1 MTGKPV
7 FPNSAHR
14 LALVSWC
21 LGLALCPL
29 ISRDMAAQESG
40 SSGEWPTVKVD
51 GLVLEH
57 QKYSFTLRGL
67 DQDYQ
72 ISIPNGT
79 PILMKLTWPELDFA
93 KKELSVRLL
102 VTAADGDLRN
112 NTRLH
117 YPIPDPLYFSAE
129 FESKE
134 ELDRAL
140 QQPVVS
146 PGKFILSGEPP
157 PSVAN
162 SLQGRLFPGHSVNEY
177 RLDTG
182 VSIIPIKLDPRKGLM
197 ANLKITDL
205 RPHETEVFAEGR
217 YENGVLV
224 AHSIRF
230 QPIGDPFAAFDPELP
245 NALVIGDQISIGYDP
260 LLRKAL
266 AGKMNVHHPP
276 CNCGGAENWR
286 DIHRWLSNP
295 DGDRRR
301 WDVIAF
307 NFGLQDVSASENVWK
322 TDLRNAI
329 RTLSKTNARLVWITS
344 TPIPRGFEKPYAGNR
359 PQGLVQGR
367 TELQNQWAK
376 EVLAE
381 FPSVS
386 VCDLENLVSSNPDG
400 IYDEWWQGKSATFNG
415 NQSRPLAE
423 AVAQCL
429 METAAQ
435 TSLR

>member
-1 MTGKPV
+1 MKTILPISV
-7 FPNSAHR
+7 IR
-14 LALVSWC
+14 LGFAAWC
-21 LGLALCPL
+21 LSALF
-29 ISRDMAAQESG
+29 SG
-40 SSGEWPTVKVD
+40 SSVAQDSEGGDTRPAVKVD

-67 DQDYQ
+67 DQDYR

-79 PILMKLTWPELDFA
+79 PMFMKLTWPELDFA
-93 KKELSVRLL
+93 ARQLTVRLL
-102 VTAADGDLRN
+102 VTSSDGDVRN
-112 NTRLH
+112 NTRLF
-117 YPIPDPLYFSAE
+117 YPLPEPLYFSAE

-140 QQPVVS
+140 QQPVVTA
-146 PGKFILSGEPP
+146 GKFVLAAEPQP
-157 PSVAN
+157 ASEHG
-162 SLQGRLFPGHSVNEY
+162 LQGRLFPGHTPDEY

-182 VSIIPIKLDPRKGLM
+182 VSIIPVKLDPRKGLM

-217 YENGVLV
+217 YEEGVLV
-224 AHSIRF
+224 ASSIRF
-230 QPIGDPFAAFDPELP
+230 QHVGDPFAGFEADLP

-260 LLRKAL
+260 PLRKAL
-266 AGKMNVHHPP
+266 AGKMNIHHPP

-286 DIHRWLSNP
+286 DIHRWLANP
-295 DGDRRR
+295 DGEKRR

-307 NFGLQDVSASENVWK
+307 NFGLQDVTASENVWK

-329 RTLSKTNARLVWITS
+329 RTLAKTNARLVWITS
-344 TPIPRGFEKPYAGNR
+344 TPIPRGFDKPYAGNR

-367 TELQNQWAK
+367 TELQNQWAR

-381 FPSVS
+381 FPAVR
-386 VCDLENLVSSNPDG
+386 VCDLEDLVTRNPEG

-423 AVAQCL
+423 AVAQSL
-429 METAAQ
+429 IETAGQ
-435 TSLR
+435 TSFR